1 MTNKLKKLI
10 KNAEKVDNGIF
21 AEFLIVPTED
31 PYDDIGYNN
40 LIILAKD
47 LKSERWVRVSKPAC
61 DSFHIMG
68 YVKVNCVDVPEE
80 YACTRILFGMPLEVV
95 LTESSVLANALP
107 RRMLVKE
114 D

>member
-10 KNAEKVDNGIF
+10 KNAEKVDKGIF
-21 AEFLIVPTED
+21 AEFLIVPTEE
-31 PYDDIGYNN
+31 PYDDNGYNK

-61 DSFHIMG
+61 DAFNIIG
-68 YVKVNCVDVPEE
+68 YIEINVVDVPEAYE
-80 YACTRILFGMPLEVV
+80 CTRIVFARPLEVV
-95 LTESSVLANALP
+95 LTESAVLANALP
-107 RRMLVKE
+107 RRMLVEE

>member
-10 KNAEKVDNGIF
+10 KNAEKVDKGMF
-21 AEFLIVPTED
+21 REFLIVPTEE
-31 PYDDIGYNN
+31 PYGDNGYNK

-61 DSFHIMG
+61 DSFQIMG
-68 YVKVNCVDVPEE
+68 YIKVNCVDVPEE
-80 YACTRILFGMPLEVV
+80 YACTRIFFGMPLEVV

-107 RRMLVKE
+107 RRMLVEE

>member
-10 KNAEKVDNGIF
+10 KNAEKVYKGMFI
-21 AEFLIVPTED
+21 EFLIVPTEE
-31 PYDDIGYNN
+31 PYEDNGYNN

-61 DSFHIMG
+61 DSFSIMG
-68 YVKVNCVDVPEE
+68 DIKVNCVDVPEE
-80 YACTRILFGMPLEVV
+80 YACTRIVFGRPLEVI

-107 RRMLVKE
+107 LKMLVKE

>member
-10 KNAEKVDNGIF
+10 KNAEKADKGMF
-21 AEFLIVPTED
+21 REFLIVPTEE
-31 PYDDIGYNN
+31 PYEDNGYNN

-47 LKSERWVRVSKPAC
+47 LKSERWVRVSKPSC
-61 DSFHIMG
+61 DAFNIIG
-68 YVKVNCVDVPEE
+68 YIEVNVVDVPED
-80 YACTRILFGMPLEVV
+80 YACTRIVFGRALEVV
-95 LTESSVLANALP
+95 LTESAVLANALP

>member
-1 MTNKLKKLI
+1 MTSKLKKLI
-10 KNAEKVDNGIF
+10 KNAEKVDKGMF
-21 AEFLIVPTED
+21 REFLIIPTEV

-61 DSFHIMG
+61 DSFQIMG
-68 YVKVNCVDVPEE
+68 YIKVNCVDVPEE
-80 YACTRILFGMPLEVV
+80 YACTRILFGSPLEVV

-107 RRMLVKE
+107 IRMMVKE